1 LFVSIYFLVVN
12 VFFPVKNIIACIK
25 HKKVYNHSLN
35 EYEKEIAMTQS
46 PLETYIEIINLLERE
61 GPSNL
66 IDIRN
71 MTNLNCFSIKEK
83 LGFLI
88 KQGLVEEQTFGKA
101 RIFFAVTQKGLIVR
115 KYFQGQENTPLIVTE
130 TLKQGHPPL
139 EKQLFLNFT

>member
-1 LFVSIYFLVVN
+1 
-12 VFFPVKNIIACIK
+12 
-25 HKKVYNHSLN
+25 
-35 EYEKEIAMTQS
+35 MTQS

-66 IDIRN
+66 IDIRD

-130 TLKQGHPPL
+130 DLKQRHTPL
-139 EKQLFLNFT
+139 EKQLFLNFI

>member
-12 VFFPVKNIIACIK
+12 VFFPVKNKIACIK

-66 IDIRN
+66 IDIRD

-130 TLKQGHPPL
+130 DLKQRHTPL
-139 EKQLFLNFT
+139 EKQLFLNFI